1 MIEEYFLALDRDDS
15 SRYSIYATA
24 QIEPGPGDPDE
35 LYRMVMRRSD
45 KKNLVFDAVFYPDRV
60 DIQTPSGHTIE
71 EIENHS
77 VENSTQLSRILD
89 SQTGDLEAAFQFGV

>member
-15 SRYSIYATA
+15 SQYSIYATA

-35 LYRMVMRRSD
+35 LYRMVMKRSN

-60 DIQTPSGHTIE
+60 DIQTVGGHTIE
-71 EIENHS
+71 EIKNERIGSSN
-77 VENSTQLSRILD
+77 ELSRVLD
-89 SQTGDLEAAFQFGV
+89 SQKRDLESAFQFG